1 MAIRTILT
9 HPDPALRAVCEAVDG
24 ADVGALVD
32 DLVET
37 MRAHGAIG
45 LSAPQIGDLRRVA
58 VIEGANPGDPARIF
72 VDPEIVQKRC
82 AFGFVQESC
91 LSVPGVRGTVMR
103 DTNIRVGAYD
113 RVGARFE
120 VDLAGMD
127 AVCLQH
133 ELDHLDGRLFIDR
146 LSFLRRLALR
156 ARGIRTGE
164 PAIAAAG

>member
-1 MAIRTILT
+1 MAVRPILT
-9 HPDPALRAVCEAVDG
+9 NTDPALRTVCAPAAG
-24 ADVGALVD
+24 ADVRALVD

-58 VIEGANPGDPARIF
+58 VIEGASAGDPARVF
-72 VDPEIVQKRC
+72 VDPQVLRKRC
-82 AFGFVQESC
+82 AFGLVQESC

-103 DTNIRVGAYD
+103 DTDIRVGAHD
-113 RVGARFE
+113 REGRPFE
-120 VDLAGMD
+120 VDLTGMD
-127 AVCLQH
+127 AVCIQH
-133 ELDHLDGRLFIDR
+133 EIDHLDGRLFIDR

-156 ARGIRTGE
+156 ARGIRTGD